1 MFCPKCGKQIDDDS
15 VFCEYCGEN
24 VEETPADPFQT
35 VYADDS
41 AYDNNDYN
49 DYTDNYADNY
59 ADNYNNAYPAN
70 FTEPEPMPNPAPEKS
85 GKKMIAAVCA
95 VCSVMLVLMAVL
107 CAKFIFGGK
116 KIQTDNSSA
125 DSVAAVVTTIT
136 ADSSSVIVAEE
147 SSAAETAAT
156 TAATTAPVAESSSSK
171 AESSS
176 QGEKK
181 VKKKALSGIELS
193 DMTIGEIKEYVG
205 DDFEVDYH
213 DFFMNDVS
221 QCGFGITSNEYFKNI
236 IVGYT
241 NFSISPMDY
250 ESASDK
256 ETAKRTVYNDFISGE
271 YDYQKAN
278 VMVLDGGLIGYDL
291 NGNKV
296 KAGCS
301 YQGLML
307 KIESLRGIDA
317 LGDSVSIIEA
327 HKVCLH
333 TEYMD
338 KRYGSYVYYP
348 ADTPLTVTFATID
361 GGYNNIDIS
370 DCVERKVAKKAPIM
384 NAMFDYDDGCA
395 DRYLF
400 IEKGK
405 KIYVYDNSYYDGWYY
420 VYYKWNTDN
429 GVQWKYGFIRSEYID
444 WSW

>member
-1 MFCPKCGKQIDDDS
+1 MFCPKCGKQIDDSS

-24 VEETPADPFQT
+24 VEITPADPFQT

-41 AYDNNDYN
+41 AYENN

-59 ADNYNNAYPAN
+59 ADDYNNAYPAN
-70 FTEPEPMPNPAPEKS
+70 FTEPQPMPMPSPAPEKS
-85 GKKMIAAVCA
+85 SKKMIAAVCA

-107 CAKFIFGGK
+107 CAKVIFGGK
-116 KIQTDNSSA
+116 KIQTDSS
-125 DSVAAVVTTIT
+125 SSRPVKAAVIAV
-136 ADSSSVIVAEE
+136 AEDSSSVIIAEE
-147 SSAAETAAT
+147 SSVAETAVT
-156 TAATTAPVAESSSSK
+156 TAATTVATTAPK

-193 DMTIGEIKEYVG
+193 DMTIGEIKEYIG

-213 DFFMNDVS
+213 DFFMTEVS

-236 IVGYT
+236 LVGYN
-241 NFSISPMDY
+241 NFSIDPMDY

-256 ETAKRTVYNDFISGE
+256 EAAKRQVYNDFISGA
-271 YDYQKAN
+271 YDYQKPN

-307 KIESLRGIDA
+307 QIESLTGIDEF
-317 LGDSVSIIEA
+317 GDSESIIEA

-333 TEYMD
+333 TELMD
-338 KRYGSYVYYP
+338 KRYGSHVYYP
-348 ADTPLTVTFATID
+348 ADTPLTVTFATIY
-361 GGYNNIDIS
+361 GNNNSIDLS
-370 DCVERKVAKKAPIM
+370 VFEEGKVAKKAPLM
-384 NAMFDYDDGCA
+384 NATYDYEDGLA
-395 DRYLF
+395 VRYLY

-405 KIYVYDNSYYDGWYY
+405 KIYIYDNSYNDGWYT

-429 GVQWKYGFIRSEYID
+429 GAQWKAGYMRAEYID